1 MSGTKITKEDI
12 LQAISEMNVI
22 EVCALA
28 NMITKK
34 FDLPDMAAMSMGRGV
49 AAQESSVEEQ
59 DAFDVVLIA
68 TGESKINVIKA
79 LRTITTLGLKEAKDA
94 VDSVSEKPYIIKQ
107 GIPKEEAVTIQ
118 KQFVEAGATVE
129 LK

>member
-1 MSGTKITKEDI
+1 
-12 LQAISEMNVI
+12 
-22 EVCALA
+22 
-28 NMITKK
+28 
-34 FDLPDMAAMSMGRGV
+34 MAAMSMGRGV